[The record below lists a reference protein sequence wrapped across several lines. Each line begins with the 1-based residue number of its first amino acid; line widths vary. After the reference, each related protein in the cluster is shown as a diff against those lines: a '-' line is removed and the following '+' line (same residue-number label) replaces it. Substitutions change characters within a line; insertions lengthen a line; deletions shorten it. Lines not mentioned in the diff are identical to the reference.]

1 TGGRARGEPA
11 LAPLWGGRGGGWIS
25 YSPRRYEQALY
36 HLRRAVAMNPT
47 SEDTYRVMGLV
58 LMQQGAYAEAER
70 AFREAITLSPD
81 LSYAT
86 AGVAHVLALSGR
98 RREAEAMVAEL
109 EARAREHYVT
119 PVALCI
125 AHLGLRNVDQVF
137 HWPDRRSRHVEP
149 AGRGRPP
156 DSRRRD
162 RLDPAGEDHPHQG
175 GIAGV
180 RAIRPIRAGPALHGL
195 VARTTAGSIC

>member
-1 TGGRARGEPA
+1 
-11 LAPLWGGRGGGWIS
+11 
-25 YSPRRYEQALY
+25 
-36 HLRRAVAMNPT
+36 
-47 SEDTYRVMGLV
+47 MGLV
-58 LMQQGAYAEAER
+58 LMQQGGYAEAER

-125 AHLGLRNVDQVF
+125 AHLGLRNV
-137 HWPDRRSRHVEP
+137 RSEEHTSELQSQSNLVC
-149 AGRGRPP
+149 
-156 DSRRRD
+156 
-162 RLDPAGEDHPHQG
+162 RLLLEKKK
-175 GIAGV
+175 
-180 RAIRPIRAGPALHGL
+180 
-195 VARTTAGSIC
+195 RT